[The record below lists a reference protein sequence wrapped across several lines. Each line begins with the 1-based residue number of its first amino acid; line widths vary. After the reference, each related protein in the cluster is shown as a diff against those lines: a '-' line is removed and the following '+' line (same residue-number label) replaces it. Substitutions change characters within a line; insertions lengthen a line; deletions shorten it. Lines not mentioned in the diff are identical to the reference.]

1 MSSTD
6 DLRRAER
13 AFTDT
18 DDATP
23 DQVKPLSASGGNRL
37 LSLDFTRGIAVM
49 GILAANIVAF
59 GQPMIA
65 YMWPEGFLTPHGET
79 SDWMWVA
86 QFVLVDGK
94 MRGLFTLL
102 FGAGMILFLEK
113 AWERGQ
119 GRGLQF
125 RRLLWL
131 LAFGL
136 IHFFFI
142 WRGDILTLY
151 AMCGIFC
158 LLFVRWGP
166 RTQLGVGIT
175 FYLVGAALF
184 TAMSAFFYW
193 VMEAGGAQ
201 AMAATGAESGG
212 PSDPEQV
219 RAQFEAMKTQGLDT
233 AQVEAPMIQAGD
245 YLGWVQYNL
254 TEHWAE
260 PLNGILVFGFETIP
274 LILIGMALYRFGLF
288 DGRIN
293 AKKQAIW
300 GSIGVLVGLAG
311 SLAIGLWTLERD
323 LSFYATFMSFVGTST
338 FVRLPFVIGLA
349 ALLAL
354 WGPKATGWLGSRVS
368 AAGRMA
374 FSNYLGTSIL
384 MLFVFHGFALGL
396 YGELTRPQLYIVVVA
411 IWIIMLAWSKAWL
424 SVFRFGPL
432 EWLWR
437 CLTYGKLF
445 AIRRAPV
452 PAA

>member
-1 MSSTD
+1 MTEPT
-6 DLRRAER
+6 A
-13 AFTDT
+13 AG
-18 DDATP
+18 TP
-23 DQVKPLSASGGNRL
+23 DQDVRVTDADERAAPISATGGNRL

-65 YMWPEGFLTPHGET
+65 YMWPDGFLTPHGAA
-79 SDWMWVA
+79 SDQLWVA
-86 QFVLVDGK
+86 QFVLIDGK

-102 FGAGMILFLEK
+102 FGAGMILFLDK

-158 LLFVRWGP
+158 LLFVKWRP
-166 RTQLGVGIT
+166 KTQLGVGIT
-175 FYLVGAALF
+175 FYLVGAGLF
-184 TAMSAFFYW
+184 SAISGFFYW
-193 VMEAGGAQ
+193 VMEAGGAK
-201 AMAATGAESGG
+201 AMASQGAQTGG
-212 PSDPEQV
+212 PSTPAEV
-219 RAQFEAMKTQGLDT
+219 RGEFATMKTQGLDT
-233 AQVEAPMIQAGD
+233 AQAETPLIQSGD
-245 YLGWVQYNL
+245 YFGWVHYNL

-260 PLNGILVFGFETIP
+260 PLSGILIFGFETIP

-288 DGRIN
+288 DGRLS

-300 GSIGVLVGLAG
+300 GAMGVAVGLAG

-323 LSFYATFMSFVGTST
+323 LSFYATFLSFVGTST

-354 WGPKATGWLGSRVS
+354 IGPKATGWLGSRVS

-384 MLFVFHGFALGL
+384 MLLVFHGFALGL
-396 YGELTRPQLYIVVVA
+396 YGELTRPQLYIVVGVT
-411 IWIIMLAWSKAWL
+411 WIIMLAWSKAWL
-424 SVFRFGPL
+424 TVFRFGPL

-445 AIRRAPV
+445 AIRRERGA
-452 PAA
+452 

>member
-1 MSSTD
+1 MSE
-6 DLRRAER
+6 AI
-13 AFTDT
+13 A
-18 DDATP
+18 AGTP
-23 DQVKPLSASGGNRL
+23 DQPEQPVGEKAAPISASGGNRL

-65 YMWPEGFLTPHGET
+65 YMWPDGFLTPHGET

-86 QFVLVDGK
+86 QFVLIDGK

-102 FGAGMILFLEK
+102 FGAGMILFLDK

-131 LAFGL
+131 LMFGL

-158 LLFVRWGP
+158 LLFVKWRPG
-166 RTQLGVGIT
+166 TQMGVGIT

-184 TAMSAFFYW
+184 TAMSGFFYY
-193 VMEAGGAQ
+193 VMELGGAKI
-201 AMAATGAESGG
+201 MAESQGG
-212 PSDPEQV
+212 GAADAEEL
-219 RAQFEAMKTQGLDT
+219 RGNFEAMKTEGLDT
-233 AQVEAPMIQAGD
+233 AHVETPLIQSGD

-254 TEHWAE
+254 TEHWVE
-260 PLNGILVFGFETIP
+260 PLTGILIFGFETIP

-288 DGRIN
+288 DGRIS

-300 GSIGVLVGLAG
+300 GTIGVLVGVAG
-311 SLAIGLWTLERD
+311 SLAIGLWALQQD
-323 LSFYATFMSFVGTST
+323 LSFYATFLSFVGTST

-354 WGPKATGWLGSRVS
+354 IGPKATGWLGSRVS

-396 YGELTRPQLYIVVVA
+396 YGELTRPQLYIVVA
-411 IWIIMLAWSKAWL
+411 ATWIIMLAWSKAWL
-424 SVFRFGPL
+424 SAFRFGPL

-445 AIRRAPV
+445 PIRRQRQA
-452 PAA
+452 

>member
-1 MSSTD
+1 MTE
-6 DLRRAER
+6 AV
-13 AFTDT
+13 AA
-18 DDATP
+18 ATP
-23 DQVKPLSASGGNRL
+23 DQDTRASGAAEKAAPISATGAARL

-65 YMWPEGFLTPHGET
+65 YMWPAGFLTPHDAT

-86 QFVLVDGK
+86 QFVLIDGK

-102 FGAGMILFLEK
+102 FGAGMYLFLEK
-113 AWERGQ
+113 AWARKQ
-119 GRGLQF
+119 GRWLQA
-125 RRLLWL
+125 RRLFWL
-131 LAFGL
+131 LAFGMV
-136 IHFFFI
+136 HFFFI

-151 AMCGIFC
+151 ATCGFIC
-158 LLFVRWGP
+158 LLFVKWGP
-166 RTQLGVGIT
+166 KTQLGVGIF
-175 FYLVGAALF
+175 FYVVGAAIF
-184 TAMSAFFYW
+184 SALAGMFYW
-193 VMEAGGAQ
+193 IMELGGAKVLAEAGGQ
-201 AMAATGAESGG
+201 GGG
-212 PSDPEQV
+212 PSTPAEV
-219 RAQFEAMKTQGLDT
+219 RESFGVMKTQGLDI
-233 AQVEAPMIQAGD
+233 AQADTSLIQSGD
-245 YLGWVQYNL
+245 YFGWVHYNL
-254 TEHWAE
+254 TEHWVE
-260 PLNGILVFGFETIP
+260 PLTGFLFFGLETIP

-288 DGRIN
+288 DGRLN

-300 GSIGVLVGLAG
+300 GAIGVAVGLAG
-311 SLAIGLWTLERD
+311 SLAIGLWALERG
-323 LSFYATFMSFVGTST
+323 LSFHSTFLSFVGTSA

-396 YGELTRPQLYIVVVA
+396 YGELTRPQLYIVMLVA
-411 IWIIMLAWSKAWL
+411 WAIMLAWSKAWL
-424 SVFRFGPL
+424 SVYRFGPL

-445 AIRRAPV
+445 PIRRTREAG
-452 PAA
+452 

>member
-1 MSSTD
+1 MTD
-6 DLRRAER
+6 ATT
-13 AFTDT
+13 A
-18 DDATP
+18 ATP
-23 DQVKPLSASGGNRL
+23 DQGTAQKAAAKAAPISASGGNRL

-65 YMWPEGFLTPHGET
+65 YMWPEGFMTPHDEA
-79 SDWMWVA
+79 SNWMWVA

-102 FGAGMILFLEK
+102 FGAGMILFLDK

-131 LAFGL
+131 LAFGA

-142 WRGDILTLY
+142 WRGDILMLY
-151 AMCGIFC
+151 ALCGMVS
-158 LLFVRWGP
+158 LLFVKWRP
-166 RTQLGVGIT
+166 KTQLGVGIT
-175 FYLVGAALF
+175 FYVVGAALF

-193 VMEAGGAQ
+193 VMEAGGAKV
-201 AMAATGAESGG
+201 MAASGAQSGG

-219 RAQFEAMKTQGLDT
+219 RAQFEVMKTQGLDM
-233 AQVEAPMIQAGD
+233 AQVETPLIQSGD

-254 TEHWAE
+254 SEHWSE
-260 PLNGILVFGFETIP
+260 PFTNIMIFGFETIT

-288 DGRIN
+288 DGRIS

-300 GSIGVLVGLAG
+300 GAIGVAVGVAG
-311 SLAIGLWTLERD
+311 SLAIGLWTLEQD
-323 LSFYATFMSFVGTST
+323 LSFYATFLSFVGTST

-354 WGPKATGWLGSRVS
+354 IGPRATGWLGSRVS

-396 YGELTRPQLYIVVVA
+396 YGELTRPQLYIVMVVA
-411 IWIIMLAWSKAWL
+411 WIIMLAWSKAWL
-424 SVFRFGPL
+424 SAFRFGPL

-445 AIRRAPV
+445 PIRRQTGA
-452 PAA
+452 

>member
-1 MSSTD
+1 MTD
-6 DLRRAER
+6 ATT
-13 AFTDT
+13 A
-18 DDATP
+18 ATP
-23 DQVKPLSASGGNRL
+23 DQAVAQNTKVAPISASGASRL

-65 YMWPEGFLTPHGET
+65 YMWPEGFLAPHGAGA
-79 SDWMWVA
+79 DQLWVA
-86 QFVLVDGK
+86 QFVLIDGK

-102 FGAGMILFLEK
+102 FGAGMILFLDK

-136 IHFFFI
+136 LHFFLI

-158 LLFVRWGP
+158 LLFVRWRP
-166 RTQLGVGIT
+166 KTQLGVGIT
-175 FYLVGAALF
+175 FYFVVAALF
-184 TAMSAFFYW
+184 TALAGMFYW
-193 VMEAGGAQ
+193 IMEAGGAKV
-201 AMAATGAESGG
+201 MAASGAESGG
-212 PSDPEQV
+212 PSTPGEV
-219 RAQFEAMKTQGLDT
+219 REGFAMMKTQGLDT
-233 AQVEAPMIQAGD
+233 AQVETPLIQSGD
-245 YLGWVQYNL
+245 YFGWVHYNL

-260 PLNGILVFGFETIP
+260 PLTGILIFGFETIP

-300 GSIGVLVGLAG
+300 GTIGVVVGVAG
-311 SLAIGLWTLERD
+311 SLAIGLWALDQD
-323 LSFYATFMSFVGTST
+323 LSFYATFLSFVGTST

-354 WGPKATGWLGSRVS
+354 IGPKATGWLGSRVS

-396 YGELTRPQLYIVVVA
+396 YGELTRPQLYIVVAVT
-411 IWIIMLAWSKAWL
+411 WIIMLAWSKAWL
-424 SVFRFGPL
+424 SAFRFGPL

-445 AIRRAPV
+445 AIRREREA
-452 PAA
+452 